1 MVKRSFL
8 LPSTWELGN
17 DQKEVISSYREKTP
31 AGKELT
37 DAEPFT
43 PRFGMGERWRELVT
57 KARGP
62 GEKAHVLEANFEEQ
76 SRGSI
81 KS

>member
-37 DAEPFT
+37 ETDPFT
-43 PRFGMGERWRELVT
+43 SRSGMEGVWELVT
-57 KARGP
+57 KARGVLAK
-62 GEKAHVLEANFEEQ
+62 KAQVLEANSEEQ

>member
-31 AGKELT
+31 AVKELT
-37 DAEPFT
+37 EAEAVVS
-43 PRFGMGERWRELVT
+43 RMWIGGGGAGHKGRGVLAK
-57 KARGP
+57 KAQ
-62 GEKAHVLEANFEEQ
+62 VLEANFEEQ